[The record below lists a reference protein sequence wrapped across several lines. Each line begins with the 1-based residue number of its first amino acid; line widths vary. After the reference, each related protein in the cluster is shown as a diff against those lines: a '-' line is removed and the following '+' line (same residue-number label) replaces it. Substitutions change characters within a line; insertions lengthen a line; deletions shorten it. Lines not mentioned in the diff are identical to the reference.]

1 MAVYQSLSEAL
12 KMSIEE
18 SKTTN
23 NTKEVVEKETEPVEI
38 EVTTPKPK
46 Q

>member
-23 NTKEVVEKETEPVEI
+23 NKTKP
-38 EVTTPKPK
+38 TTKNNDTKPTNI